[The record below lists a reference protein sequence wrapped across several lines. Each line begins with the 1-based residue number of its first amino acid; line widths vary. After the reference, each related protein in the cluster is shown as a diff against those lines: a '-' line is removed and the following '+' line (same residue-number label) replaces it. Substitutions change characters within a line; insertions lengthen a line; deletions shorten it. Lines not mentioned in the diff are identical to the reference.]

1 MELIRQRLEQE
12 LSMVQRAAGT
22 TAEDDREVLETLERV
37 FRARLADLPQRVS
50 VAPIRVEDVLPPA
63 HQHVMQ

>member
-12 LSMVQRAAGT
+12 LSMVQRAAGK
-22 TAEDDREVLETLERV
+22 TAGDDREVLETLERV
-37 FRARLADLPQRVS
+37 FRARLADLPQRVP